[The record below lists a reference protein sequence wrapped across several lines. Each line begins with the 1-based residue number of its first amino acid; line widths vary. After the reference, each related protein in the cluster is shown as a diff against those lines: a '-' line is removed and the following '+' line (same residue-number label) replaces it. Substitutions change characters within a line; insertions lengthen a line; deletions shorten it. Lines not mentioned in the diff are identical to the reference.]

1 MSETGGW
8 IVEEG
13 VKGRSNSYQ
22 GLRGMPIN
30 VYRKSPY
37 LGNGDS
43 QKWQPPPSLARLSS
57 KEEWQHGEILRLLE
71 PEGPVDRYYG
81 SGAPSCL
88 EGKAETRSD

>member
-37 LGNGDS
+37 QGNGDI
-43 QKWQPPPSLARLSS
+43 QKWKPSSSLARLSS
-57 KEEWQHGEILRLLE
+57 KGEWQHEEISWLLE
-71 PEGPVDRYYG
+71 P
-81 SGAPSCL
+81 
-88 EGKAETRSD
+88 